1 MKIHANNIEITIDE
15 KTLKNLVN
23 NDMDTADRHEILSVM
38 RQIAEAFGLSDEKV
52 ILLFNKI
59 SKRQYFAAFLF

>member
-1 MKIHANNIEITIDE
+1 MKIHANNLEITIDE

-38 RQIAEAFGLSDEKV
+38 RQIAEAFGLSDDKGNPT
-52 ILLFNKI
+52 F
-59 SKRQYFAAFLF
+59 